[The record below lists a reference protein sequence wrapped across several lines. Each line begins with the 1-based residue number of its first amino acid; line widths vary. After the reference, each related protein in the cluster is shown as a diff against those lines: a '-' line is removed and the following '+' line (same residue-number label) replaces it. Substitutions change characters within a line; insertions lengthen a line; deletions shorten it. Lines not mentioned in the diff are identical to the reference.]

1 MAFNIKEL
9 SETLKYNYSDIS
21 DNRALTNEFMVGDI
35 LVELGYNKKRD
46 RAVKRLYGQELDW
59 EVEGTLGITL
69 VVKTLMIDE
78 GFPENVIKTT
88 MESAKGKNAEIL
100 LVTNGEIIKIF
111 KLKSDKSEYKLLKN
125 VDINKNLDDS
135 GEKIID
141 AISKNTLDMN
151 YLLELADKES
161 MTPGE
166 LKELILNR
174 ADELVTVILSTLGLD
189 VDANK
194 TACLDVLNS
203 SDTVEVP
210 VTNSSPNS
218 GDTSE
223 LYEEIVAYR
232 EQIQKLT
239 VDLATAT
246 SEVSEL
252 KAKLTEAENEINNMS
267 GVERKRAQELLGVI
281 EDSDDMD
288 RHYVAVIN
296 TELLQFEDIHTFAG
310 RVLQKLYEI
319 KSYLA
324 SQFIFNG
331 EIFTLVQPAVR
342 NDLVMNNKT
351 YDLEFGS
358 QSEDEILNKL
368 RITLSHFDDVIFEC
382 KKIGRIKTKQTDAV
396 VEETIEEDTDID
408 ETVESEDAEDAEVV
422 EAVTAKINL
431 FKEDEDTESIE
442 VVEDTEETF
451 ESYEDTEEIRD
462 DEQFGTESFESASEI
477 FGINTESF
485 GDEFESF
492 GEDTSI
498 DVDYN
503 VENTDEEIT
512 EDTESFGEE
521 YNAGFDEFNQFENQ
535 DSFDLETPDNAAFE
549 ANIEFSSEGEFD
561 DVEYT
566 EINIPEQNTLNGLIA
581 VNIMQLD
588 QVLWGNNPI
597 DFKTIKYIGNNDF
610 TFNINMNEEDVP
622 HESLLCKS
630 VDALLALEALKD
642 NNAVIKI
649 LKTTDFS
656 AINSFL
662 KLYTSEYAN
671 CPRLNGT
678 KYAVSGIE
686 SINQVASILMDICRG
701 LGFDSG
707 DTFLYF
713 QISTTSQQVMDNY
726 GWSESSVQLR
736 DYTNT
741 SEIRHG
747 AEYMTNSIIKGD
759 MFSNLV
765 VTVNSLKA
773 HQDIIDKALA
783 VKTKYLG
790 NGKILNTEQDVVEV
804 VQDMFIEAYKMNSYI
819 NLQSLGKLVGTPYN
833 LISDNINDVGDNAL
847 TIDIGSRELYMA
859 RPEEWQVIHVLLKIH
874 TTLFNNNA
882 IAIKTRVNKDAVNF
896 YANEFRTSEPSLALA
911 VRSFVDYIA
920 LSYSK

>member
-46 RAVKRLYGQELDW
+46 RSVKRLYGQELDW

-69 VVKTLMIDE
+69 AVKTLMIDE
-78 GFPENVIKTT
+78 GFPEDVIKTA
-88 MESAKGKNAEIL
+88 MGSAKDKNAEIL

-125 VDINKNLDDS
+125 IDINKNLDDS

-161 MTPGE
+161 MTSSE
-166 LKELILNR
+166 LRELILNR
-174 ADELVTVILSTLGLD
+174 ADELVIIILTTLGLD

-194 TACLDVLNS
+194 TACLDILTS
-203 SDTVEVP
+203 SNTVG
-210 VTNSSPNS
+210 VTAAPTASNS

-223 LYEEIVAYR
+223 LYEEIAAYR

-246 SEVSEL
+246 NEVSEL
-252 KAKLTEAENEINNMS
+252 KVKLTEAENEINNMS

-281 EDSDDMD
+281 EDSEDMD

-351 YDLEFGS
+351 YDLEFGN

-382 KKIGRIKTKQTDAV
+382 KKIGRIKSKQT
-396 VEETIEEDTDID
+396 EDTTEESLLDDTDTDENPDID
-408 ETVESEDAEDAEVV
+408 ETDELESVEVIETE
-422 EAVTAKINL
+422 TPKISL
-431 FKEDEDTESIE
+431 FKKDESNDSIE
-442 VVEDTEETF
+442 VIDVPTETF
-451 ESYEDTEEIRD
+451 EGYKDTEVID
-462 DEQFGTESFESASEI
+462 NDAYDEKFGADSFESASEI
-477 FGINTESF
+477 FGDTESFEGNTESF
-485 GDEFESF
+485 S
-492 GEDTSI
+492 EDASVS
-498 DVDYN
+498 VDYN
-503 VENTDEEIT
+503 SEETD
-512 EDTESFGEE
+512 SFSEE
-521 YNAGFDEFNQFENQ
+521 YNDGFDEFNQFENQ
-535 DSFDLETPDNAAFE
+535 DSFNLETPDIAAFE
-549 ANIEFSSEGEFD
+549 ANIEFSSEGELGD
-561 DVEYT
+561 LEYT

-701 LGFDSG
+701 LGFDGG

-726 GWSESSVQLR
+726 GWSESSVQIR

-747 AEYMTNSIIKGD
+747 DEYMTNSIIKGD

-833 LISDNINDVGDNAL
+833 LVSDNINDVGDTAL
-847 TIDIGSRELYMA
+847 TIDVGSRELYMA